1 MSTSI
6 KPLVLAVAAT
16 FAAVAW
22 VPAQAAPKPMARETH
37 SNVTKDRMDIH
48 KDLVA
53 LHKAFADRAK
63 DRRELAA
70 ARHSHNKAG
79 AAKALADI
87 KSDNAHIAKLHA
99 DLRKDR
105 ANLQKDEHGTA
116 KKPMAKKSA
125 M

>member
-6 KPLVLAVAAT
+6 KPLVFALTAAVAT
-16 FAAVAW
+16 VAW
-22 VPAQAAPKPMARETH
+22 VPAQAAGMPMARETH
-37 SNVTKDRMDIH
+37 SNVAKDRMDIH

-53 LHKAFADRAK
+53 LHKAFVDRAK

-79 AAKALADI
+79 VAKALADI
-87 KSDNAHIAKLHA
+87 KSDNARIGKLHA

-105 ANLQKDEHGTA
+105 AELQKDEHGVA
-116 KKPMAKKSA
+116 KKPAAK
-125 M
+125 